1 MLSYGPTSQTAWK
14 EVIGM
19 KEEGRASVWAFLSDG
34 MERSDWD
41 EGGGVCFRMGLPLR
55 LCMERSYWD
64 EGGGLCFRMGLPLR
78 LHGNKL
84 LG

>member
-14 EVIGM
+14 EVFGM
-19 KEEGRASVWAFLSDG
+19 KEEGYAFVWAYLSDC

-55 LCMERSYWD
+55 L
-64 EGGGLCFRMGLPLR
+64 
-78 LHGNKL
+78 HGKK
-84 LG
+84 